1 MFFHILLTDAAYSDE
16 NVHLHFP
23 KGAECRQKM
32 IAKYLSRHL
41 LQRCR
46 VWAEISASASYL
58 LMHDMGGNFRL
69 HFFTIARCGQKF
81 PSAFYLTMETIGRKF
96 CPHFPDDGCRMIA
109 KSSSVSI
116 FQIDT
121 EYQRKTR
128 SVSSPMQNVGAN
140 FRQHF
145 PHKSKIQSNLYI
157 TALYIAVTLYI
168 ISHWA
173 TSQNFQLP
181 YIFCKVD
188 LYIVV
193 TLYIMEPKRIVEL
206 HAF

>member
-1 MFFHILLTDAAYSDE
+1 
-16 NVHLHFP
+16 
-23 KGAECRQKM
+23 
-32 IAKYLSRHL
+32 
-41 LQRCR
+41 
-46 VWAEISASASYL
+46 
-58 LMHDMGGNFRL
+58 
-69 HFFTIARCGQKF
+69 
-81 PSAFYLTMETIGRKF
+81 METIGRKF

-145 PHKSKIQSNLYI
+145 PHISKIQSNLYI

-193 TLYIMEPKRIVEL
+193 TLYIMEPKPIVEL